1 MPRIYKY
8 ELQIE
13 DSFWVEMP
21 LGAKPVFVGVQV
33 GASMD
38 GKPMLWAEIDTKHE
52 KREYLFHCV
61 GTGHAAPYL
70 SKYVG
75 TVQIGEYV
83 WHFYTYPE
91 KYQESYR
98 KDK

>member
-8 ELQIE
+8 ELKIE

-21 LGAKPVFVGVQV
+21 LGAIPLFVGVQ
-33 GASMD
+33 D
-38 GKPMLWAEIDTKHE
+38 GKPMLWAEIDTRHE
-52 KREYLFHCV
+52 KREYLFHCI

-70 SKYVG
+70 SEYVG
-75 TVQIGEYV
+75 SVQRGTWV

-98 KDK
+98 KDKKE